1 MKYIFISLFDI
12 YHLSSEMQIKTARY
26 HYTPISI
33 AKTRRLT
40 TSSACKDVEQ
50 QKLSAIAGGNDK

>member
-1 MKYIFISLFDI
+1 
-12 YHLSSEMQIKTARY
+12 MQIKTARY